1 MMKRFYKTNM
11 SLEDMMSKQPT
22 VNSLSD
28 IGTNQVDSPNFSTS
42 STSFVNFTPTIRSR
56 CELTATLLK
65 NSPHCVSLLLLKSVE
80 PFLPRG
86 TEILLR
92 SVSGA
97 FKPGWLFDEV
107 LNSFFWSL
115 QERYPKVLYAAST
128 SMLVLQSKLPSGR
141 LWKDENIATKNFII
155 TPRNP
160 SGCHWALVGVDLI
173 QKKNVYVDPLRILD
187 VSTFVQLLAT
197 FLPQILLA
205 KFGMSGFV
213 MESPSHTL
221 QTDHRSCGVLVCW
234 YASLFVQGKP
244 LTGSCDQNEMR
255 YAIYDQIHTVAA

>member
-107 LNSFFWSL
+107 LN
-115 QERYPKVLYAAST
+115 
-128 SMLVLQSKLPSGR
+128 
-141 LWKDENIATKNFII
+141 
-155 TPRNP
+155 
-160 SGCHWALVGVDLI
+160 
-173 QKKNVYVDPLRILD
+173 
-187 VSTFVQLLAT
+187 
-197 FLPQILLA
+197 
-205 KFGMSGFV
+205 
-213 MESPSHTL
+213 
-221 QTDHRSCGVLVCW
+221 
-234 YASLFVQGKP
+234 
-244 LTGSCDQNEMR
+244 
-255 YAIYDQIHTVAA
+255 

>member
-42 STSFVNFTPTIRSR
+42 STSCVNFTPTIMSR

-65 NSPHCVSLLLLKSVE
+65 NGPHCVSLLLLKSIE

-107 LNSFFWSL
+107 LN
-115 QERYPKVLYAAST
+115 
-128 SMLVLQSKLPSGR
+128 
-141 LWKDENIATKNFII
+141 
-155 TPRNP
+155 
-160 SGCHWALVGVDLI
+160 
-173 QKKNVYVDPLRILD
+173 
-187 VSTFVQLLAT
+187 
-197 FLPQILLA
+197 
-205 KFGMSGFV
+205 
-213 MESPSHTL
+213 
-221 QTDHRSCGVLVCW
+221 
-234 YASLFVQGKP
+234 
-244 LTGSCDQNEMR
+244 
-255 YAIYDQIHTVAA
+255 